1 MKNKNGHS
9 FVVIM
14 IIIAVVA
21 LLLRI
26 TIEQIIKISIIRNE
40 SSAQFTLKSISTAL
54 ENYAKNN
61 KNAYPDNFS
70 LLFVANPAYLDKDYT
85 KIPFFKGYVY
95 SCPRLEKIGYT
106 CVAIPLRCKLT
117 GATTFTITT
126 GGALVKEAC
135 NK

>member
-40 SSAQFTLKSISTAL
+40 SSAQSTLKSISTAL

-61 KNAYPDNFS
+61 RNAYPDKFS
-70 LLFVANPAYLDKDYT
+70 SLFVASPAYLDKDYT
-85 KIPFFKGYVY
+85 ITPSFKGYVY

-106 CVAIPLRCKLT
+106 CSAVPLSCKLT
-117 GATTFTITT
+117 GASTFTITT
-126 GGALVKEAC
+126 GGALVKEPC
-135 NK
+135 DK